1 LPVGP
6 SNPERAFAFNNEIN
20 GRDDVTTA
28 GHVLD
33 IARKQL
39 GEKESPANSNVCK
52 FSKWYPMAGSPWCA
66 MFVSWVLDR
75 ARIEGYKHAYT
86 PSGAALFQQ
95 HHRWFTANPKPGD
108 VVYFDFPDSL
118 PRIQHVGFVEKVN
131 GDGSIVAI
139 EGNTSGGDSG
149 SQDNGGGV
157 FRRVRARSLIVG
169 FGRPPYKQGGKVDH
183 PETGFSRRDFLE
195 LGDKG
200 ADVRMWQR
208 HLNAV
213 MDEDLDVDGEF
224 GPKTHTATKAFQKEF
239 GLEVDGQAGPKT
251 LAKMEKE
258 FEKVKKGDERR
269 PPTLELYD
277 TGRWVKEAQAALLER
292 GFSLEPDGADG
303 EFGPATAAAV
313 KKFKKKMGLPPVPV
327 VGRRVW
333 KELLHNQ

>member
-1 LPVGP
+1 
-6 SNPERAFAFNNEIN
+6 
-20 GRDDVTTA
+20 
-28 GHVLD
+28 
-33 IARKQL
+33 
-39 GEKESPANSNVCK
+39 
-52 FSKWYPMAGSPWCA
+52 
-66 MFVSWVLDR
+66 
-75 ARIEGYKHAYT
+75 
-86 PSGAALFQQ
+86 
-95 HHRWFTANPKPGD
+95 
-108 VVYFDFPDSL
+108 L

-169 FGRPPYKQGGKVDH
+169 FGRPPYKDGGKVDH

-213 MDEDLDVDGEF
+213 MDTDLDVDGEF
-224 GPKTHTATKAFQKEF
+224 GPKTQTATKAFQKEF

-258 FEKVKKGDERR
+258 FEKVKKGDDRR

-277 TGRWVKEAQAALLER
+277 SGRWVKEAQAALLER

-327 VGRRVW
+327 VGPRVW
-333 KELLHNQ
+333 KQLLHNQ

>member
-1 LPVGP
+1 
-6 SNPERAFAFNNEIN
+6 
-20 GRDDVTTA
+20 VTTA

-139 EGNTSGGDSG
+139 EGNTSAGDGG

-169 FGRPPYKQGGKVDH
+169 FGRPPYKQGGKVDR

-213 MDEDLDVDGEF
+213 MDADLDVDGEF

-258 FEKVKKGDERR
+258 FKKVKKGDERR

-292 GFSLEPDGADG
+292 GFSLDPDGADG
-303 EFGPATAAAV
+303 EFGPVTAAAV
-313 KKFKKKMGLPPVPV
+313 KKFRKKIGLPPTPI

-333 KELLHNQ
+333 KQLLHNQ